1 MDLNQ
6 YYNMPEGANM
16 YLRYSSFF
24 DTVGDGYPL
33 PNESY
38 LFYWQSKREVVKPLN
53 TSKVTNMNNMFGY
66 NSLKYWDN
74 VENFDVSNV
83 TDMGNMFN
91 NCEFTK
97 VYSRNWNTSKVTDM
111 NNMFYGVATLEEFDV
126 NWDTSKVTNFNRF
139 ISSSVLKSLC
149 TLDCS
154 SVTTKNYY
162 PVYYFSNQT
171 ALTDVGGFLNMKMS
185 WDNTYGLSKLPN
197 LTYQSCINILNG
209 LYDFTG
215 NGETPNSN
223 QGTLKVHQ
231 NFLTTVGDEI
241 AIGINKGWKI
251 TA

>member
-16 YLRYSSFF
+16 ELRYSSFF
-24 DTVGDGYPL
+24 DTVGEEYPL
-33 PNESY
+33 PSNAKY
-38 LFYWQSKREVVKPLN
+38 LFASQSRQIIKPLN
-53 TSKVTNMNNMFGY
+53 FSNVKDASYCFQNNK
-66 NSLKYWDN
+66 LQYWDN
-74 VENFDVSNV
+74 VEDLYVSNV
-83 TDMGNMFN
+83 TNATYMFYG
-91 NCEFTK
+91 CDFTK
-97 VYSRNWNTSKVTDM
+97 VFSRKWDTSKVTSMD
-111 NNMFYGVATLEEFDV
+111 NMFYGNDLEEFDV
-126 NWDTSKVTNFNRF
+126 NWDTSKVTNFSSF
-139 ISSSVLKSLC
+139 INSTKLRKLC
-149 TLDCS
+149 VLDCGS
-154 SVTTKNYY
+154 LVVKNAY
-162 PVYYFSNQT
+162 PLQYFSNQT

-215 NGETPNSN
+215 NGEVPNSS

-231 NFLTTVGDEI
+231 NFLNLVGDEI

>member
-16 YLRYSSFF
+16 NLRYSSFF
-24 DTVGDGYPL
+24 DTVGDDYPL
-33 PNESY
+33 PNAAY
-38 LFYWQSKREVVKPLN
+38 LCYWQSKREVVKPLN
-53 TSKVTNMNNMFGY
+53 TSKVTDMSNMFGY

-74 VENFDVSNV
+74 VEDLDVSNV
-83 TDMGNMFN
+83 TDMNNMFN
-91 NCEFTK
+91 TCKFTK
-97 VYSRNWNTSKVTDM
+97 VYSRNWDTSKVTDM

-126 NWDTSKVTNFNRF
+126 NWDTSKVTNFNRL
-139 ISSSVLKSLC
+139 INSSVLKSLC
-149 TLDCS
+149 ALDCS
-154 SVTTKNYY
+154 SVNTKNYY
-162 PVYYFSNQT
+162 PVYSFSNQT

-185 WDNTYGLSKLPN
+185 WDNTYGLVKFPN

-231 NFLTTVGDEI
+231 NFLNLVGDEI